1 MHSYTNT
8 NLVQFTEFPP
18 TISHL
23 AKLPSDYLC
32 TILYKIV
39 QYTRTRSTPLHKVYS
54 LTTIPSL
61 IVMLTHLSVGLT
73 LPSPCKAT
81 RLLPRAD
88 AIVCRQHAYTQDS
101 FKPLH
106 KVYSL
111 TTIPSLIALNVS
123 KCRSDSHIILKLLSC
138 GLWRCHCLQTTRLY
152 QEIHSNPLRK
162 VYSLIMI
169 PSLMSMQNIWVKF

>member
-1 MHSYTNT
+1 MSAPPWSYKVTILLSRAGVTSFTDDTLIYVVNLTNT
-8 NLVQFTEFPP
+8 TVPIDSIFTDCLLIHKDQPGPFTEFPL

-54 LTTIPSL
+54 LITIPSL
-61 IVMLTHLSVGLT
+61 ITINVSKCMSDSF
-73 LPSPCKAT
+73 PSPCKVT

-88 AIVCRQHAYTQDS
+88 AIVYRQHAYTQDS

-123 KCRSDSHIILKLLSC
+123 KCRPDSSIIL
-138 GLWRCHCLQTTRLY
+138 
-152 QEIHSNPLRK
+152 
-162 VYSLIMI
+162 
-169 PSLMSMQNIWVKF
+169 